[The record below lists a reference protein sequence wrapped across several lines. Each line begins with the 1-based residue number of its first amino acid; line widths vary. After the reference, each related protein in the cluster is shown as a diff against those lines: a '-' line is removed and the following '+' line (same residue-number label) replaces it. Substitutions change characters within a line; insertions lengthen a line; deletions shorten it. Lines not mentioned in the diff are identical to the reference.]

1 MHRALPVAI
10 ALSMCIGSANIAAAQ
25 QPAEVPELPAGD
37 TSDAPASAEPT
48 ADTPPAAGTTPAAGT
63 MPAPSTTTAEGQ
75 MDASTYAVRLRD
87 LQRRIDELKEQI
99 FRSKAR
105 LSLLAETVLA
115 TTVAGAH
122 AVITHRNEMGASF
135 RLVRVVY
142 ALDGAPI
149 FNKVDEDGNLSDRDQ
164 FDVFNG
170 SIVPGDHTLTVNLE
184 YRGHGFGI
192 FSYLKG
198 YRFKVRSTHS
208 FTVPESKTISIRV
221 VGYEKGPVTL
231 PLEERPAIRYV
242 ERVTAG
248 RRGGGGGEGG
258 GGGGEGGGEG
268 AQ

>member
-10 ALSMCIGSANIAAAQ
+10 ALSMCIASASIAAAQ
-25 QPAEVPELPAGD
+25 DSGGVPSLPD
-37 TSDAPASAEPT
+37 TDSSDAPTSAPPAPEDQTAPAAPGATGAT
-48 ADTPPAAGTTPAAGT
+48 AD
-63 MPAPSTTTAEGQ
+63 GQ
-75 MDASTYAVRLRD
+75 MDAATYAVRLRD

-149 FNKVDEDGNLSDRDQ
+149 FNKVDEDGSLADRDQ

-208 FTVPESKTISIRV
+208 FTVPESKTIQIRV

-248 RRGGGGGEGG
+248 RRGG
-258 GGGGEGGGEG
+258 EGGGEG
-268 AQ
+268 ER